1 MAADVATVEP
11 AACPLLGLVGD
22 RRTQFTFAVA
32 SHRCYAGA
40 RPAPIELGHQG
51 ALCLSAAYP
60 ECGRFRA
67 AQAAGRVDAPTPRPA
82 AGGHVGPA
90 ELLRPAASVT
100 ATPRR
105 AEQRSRRRRI
115 ITGAVRLL
123 ALAAV
128 LAVLGLVGWN
138 IVGGRL

>member
-1 MAADVATVEP
+1 MATDPVASEP
-11 AACPLLGLVGD
+11 VACPLLGLLGD
-22 RRTQFTFAVA
+22 SRTRFTFAVA

-40 RPAPIELGHQG
+40 RPAAIELGHQG

-67 AQAAGRVDAPTPRPA
+67 AQAAGRVDAPTPRSA
-82 AGGHVGPA
+82 AGGYVGPP
-90 ELLRPAASVT
+90 ELLRPAASVA

-128 LAVLGLVGWN
+128 LAVLGFVGSN
-138 IVGGRL
+138 VVGGRL